1 MGVTSNL
8 IPGLASREIE
18 TQVGLTGINAFW
30 NGLTIPK
37 GFCYVDYGDTESSV
51 LAEIS
56 S

>member
-8 IPGLASREIE
+8 IPGLASRGIE
-18 TQVGLTGINAFW
+18 TQVGITGINAFW
-30 NGLTIPK
+30 NGLTIPRELY
-37 GFCYVDYGDTESSV
+37 YVDYGDTESSV